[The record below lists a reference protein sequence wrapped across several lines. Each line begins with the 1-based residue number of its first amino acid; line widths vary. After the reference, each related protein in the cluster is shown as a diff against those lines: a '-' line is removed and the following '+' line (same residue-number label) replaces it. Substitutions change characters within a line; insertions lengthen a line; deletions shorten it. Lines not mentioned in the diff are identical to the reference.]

1 MKTLEERKKILD
13 EEIQR
18 LTGRGWQVE
27 NRTDTTCMLIKEDTA
42 MGCFSI
48 TASLFTLFPF
58 FKNYFK
64 TRIIEVSAEGSIKRR
79 VKF

>member
-18 LTGRGWQVE
+18 LIGRGWRVE

-42 MGCFSI
+42 MGCLSI
-48 TASLFTLFPF
+48 AASLLTLFPF

-64 TRIIEVSAEGSIKRR
+64 TRILEVSAKGSIKRR

>member
-13 EEIQR
+13 KEIFR
-18 LTGRGWQVE
+18 LKGRGWRVE
-27 NRTDTTCMLIKEDTA
+27 NRTDTTCLLIKKDTP
-42 MGCFSI
+42 MGCLSVA
-48 TASLFTLFPF
+48 ASLITLFPF